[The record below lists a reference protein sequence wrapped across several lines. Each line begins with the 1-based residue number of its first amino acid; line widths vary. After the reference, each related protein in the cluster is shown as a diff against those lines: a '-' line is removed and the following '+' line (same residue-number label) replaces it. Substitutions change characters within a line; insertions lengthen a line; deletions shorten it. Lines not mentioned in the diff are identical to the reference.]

1 MSAEQQHRNVRISP
15 GLQTTGPGGGGGGT
29 SAGGGGGTSEAQTPQ
44 VPEAS
49 TLWQAPC
56 FAAVACSIARTGA
69 ASERLWKRRR
79 KALSS
84 REERRSQGNAV
95 ETPGSA
101 RQYLQAH

>member
-44 VPEAS
+44 VLETA
-49 TLWQAPC
+49 LWQAPC

-95 ETPGSA
+95 ETPGST